1 MYPALQQGPSLL
13 PKAPHA
19 YGTVSRPTRANVC
32 VCGNTWTSNLCSV
45 YSSPWSLALCIA
57 MLRGHLHTW
66 IKDKSCFYLPLKPAS
81 GTRSGQQPVCESI
94 SQVKHLEAP
103 SIHPSTPSLHFIPIC
118 ASYFIHP
125 FLQHSCSLL
134 SSHPDTL
141 FSMEPES
148 RLSIHVFIFMRE
160 AHLFCC

>member
-19 YGTVSRPTRANVC
+19 YGTVSRPTQANVC

-103 SIHPSTPSLHFIPIC
+103 SIQPPHLSISFPSVHLTSFI
-118 ASYFIHP
+118 
-125 FLQHSCSLL
+125 LSCNTVALCFQVIQTL
-134 SSHPDTL
+134 SSQWSL
-141 FSMEPES
+141 RAVCLYMFSFLWEK
-148 RLSIHVFIFMRE
+148 HTCFAVK
-160 AHLFCC
+160 